1 MYNWASGIDVLMRR
15 WILVDGHWKF
25 ADSKEWAEES
35 GRSVIQILNTALL
48 GSWWNR
54 DS

>member
-1 MYNWASGIDVLMRR
+1 MDNWASGIDVLMRR

-35 GRSVIQILNTALL
+35 GRSGIQILNTALL

>member
-1 MYNWASGIDVLMRR
+1 MDNWGSGMDVLMRR

-35 GRSVIQILNTALL
+35 GRSGIQILNTALL
-48 GSWWNR
+48 DSRWNC